1 MVYFLCSTVV
11 ACDIFYMVGM
21 RDPVAH
27 LGSQI
32 IIYFFDLCVL
42 VYFVTFPL
50 ISLLYH
56 PDIGCGVGTGEGP
69 SARGK
74 RAVGRAKQ
82 GGRR

>member
-1 MVYFLCSTVV
+1 VV

-21 RDPVAH
+21 RDPVQH

-56 PDIGCGVGTGEGP
+56 PDIGCGVTGTGEKGQP
-69 SARGK
+69 ASRGK
-74 RAVGRAKQ
+74 RGVKQ